1 MPTAPNRLRDRE
13 DNPEFTEPLLCHRLV
28 VRRGRGSRCVAVPP
42 RPFHVTAATPRGAAT
57 SANRE
62 PMRRPPNPLFL
73 FALIGVV
80 LAPLRATAQDPAR
93 PDRGTMVERVVAVVG
108 DSIITLTELQEY
120 LLMLRATG
128 EMPTDPALMAQVEE
142 DALKSLVEQLLII
155 QAAAQDSTMI
165 PDDAE
170 IESRVG
176 DMLDQTT
183 QRMGGA
189 ARFQEAL
196 ALEGMTQA
204 EYRRDLTQR
213 IRKEQIQQLYIR
225 SQLMGASPVV
235 VTEAEMRE
243 VYEAGKAS
251 ATHPELVKLRQAVV
265 APAPSDSA
273 WSAAQV
279 LGDSLLSRLSSG
291 EDFAALAIEFSMDG
305 SAASGGDLGWFR
317 RGQMVREFE
326 DVAFRLPVGGM
337 SDLVRS
343 QFGWHIIRIERTR
356 PGEVNARHILLRP
369 ETGIAADER
378 AVTIANEIAR
388 RLRTGESMRALLTE
402 FKDQLDGDIP
412 DSVSVAREQIAQAL
426 PPPYQQ
432 PLATAAQGDI
442 VGPFSFPVRE
452 RTTWVVVEV
461 TEVQPA
467 GQYTFEELRNSIE
480 SQLKE
485 QRQLERVLDAL
496 REKMLVDFRL

>member
-1 MPTAPNRLRDRE
+1 
-13 DNPEFTEPLLCHRLV
+13 
-28 VRRGRGSRCVAVPP
+28 
-42 RPFHVTAATPRGAAT
+42 
-57 SANRE
+57 
-62 PMRRPPNPLFL
+62 MRRPPNPLFL

>member
-1 MPTAPNRLRDRE
+1 
-13 DNPEFTEPLLCHRLV
+13 
-28 VRRGRGSRCVAVPP
+28 
-42 RPFHVTAATPRGAAT
+42 
-57 SANRE
+57 
-62 PMRRPPNPLFL
+62 MRRPPNSLLL

-80 LAPLRATAQDPAR
+80 LAPVGATAQDPVR
-93 PDRGTMVERVVAVVG
+93 PDRGNLVERVVAVVG

-120 LLMLRATG
+120 LLMLRTQG
-128 EMPTDPALMAQVEE
+128 ELPTDPAAMAAVEE
-142 DALKSLVEQLLII
+142 DALMSLVEQLLII
-155 QAAAQDSTMI
+155 QAASQDSTMI

-176 DMLDQTT
+176 EMLDQTA
-183 QRMGGA
+183 QRLGGA
-189 ARFQEAL
+189 ARFQQAL

-204 EYRRDLTQR
+204 EYRRDLKRR
-213 IRKEQIQQLYIR
+213 IRKEQIQQLFIR

-243 VYEAGKAS
+243 VYEAGRAS

-273 WSAAQV
+273 WSTAQA

-291 EDFAALAIEFSMDG
+291 EDFAALASEYSMDG
-305 SAASGGDLGWFR
+305 SAALGGDLGWFR

-326 DVAFRLPVGGM
+326 EVAFRLPVGRV

-356 PGEVNARHILLRP
+356 PGEVNASHILLRP
-369 ETGIAADER
+369 ETGFAADER
-378 AVTIANEIAR
+378 AVTTANEIAR
-388 RLRTGESMRALLTE
+388 RLRAGESMRELLTE
-402 FKDQLDGDIP
+402 FRDQLDADIP
-412 DSVSVAREQIAQAL
+412 DSVSVAREQISEAL
-426 PPPYQQ
+426 PPPYRQ
-432 PLATAAQGDI
+432 PLAGAAQGDI

-467 GQYTFEELRNSIE
+467 GEYTFEELRPQIE
-480 SQLKE
+480 SQLIE
-485 QRQLERVLDAL
+485 QRQIDRVLDAL
-496 REKMLVDFRL
+496 RERMLVDFRL

>member
-1 MPTAPNRLRDRE
+1 VPTAPSRLRDRE
-13 DNPEFTEPLLCHRLV
+13 DDPGFAEPLLYHRLLE
-28 VRRGRGSRCVAVPP
+28 RRGRGARHVAVPF
-42 RPFHVTAATPRGAAT
+42 RPFHVTAATPRGTAT

-62 PMRRPPNPLFL
+62 TMRRPPNLLFL
-73 FALIGVV
+73 FALIGVF
-80 LAPLRATAQDPAR
+80 LAPARTNAQEPSR
-93 PDRGTMVERVVAVVG
+93 PDRGNVVERVVAMVG

-120 LLMLRATG
+120 LLMLRAQG
-128 EMPTDPALMAQVEE
+128 EMPTDPALMAEVEE

-155 QAAAQDSTMI
+155 QVASQDSTLI

-170 IESRVG
+170 IESRVSA
-176 DMLDQTT
+176 MLDQTV
-183 QRMGGA
+183 QRVGGA
-189 ARFQEAL
+189 VRFQDAL
-196 ALEGMTQA
+196 ALEGMTQT

-213 IRKEQIQQLYIR
+213 IRKEQIQQLFIR
-225 SQLMGASPVV
+225 SQIMGASPVV

-243 VYEAGKAS
+243 VYEAGKAL

-265 APAPSDSA
+265 APAPSDSS

-279 LGDSLLSRLSSG
+279 LGDSLLSRLSAG
-291 EDFAALAIEFSMDG
+291 EDFAALASAYSMDG

-326 DVAFRLPVGGM
+326 EVAFRLPVGRV
-337 SDLVRS
+337 SNLVRS

-369 ETGIAADER
+369 ETGLAADER
-378 AVTIANEIAR
+378 AVTTANEIAR
-388 RLRTGESMRALLTE
+388 RLRTGESMRTLLTE

-412 DSVSVAREQIAQAL
+412 DSVSVAREQIAEAL
-426 PPPYQQ
+426 PAPYQL
-432 PLATAAQGDI
+432 PMAGAVQGDI

-452 RTTWVVVEV
+452 RTTWVVVEI

-467 GQYTFEELRNSIE
+467 GQYTFEELRPQIE
-480 SQLKE
+480 SQLME

>member
-1 MPTAPNRLRDRE
+1 
-13 DNPEFTEPLLCHRLV
+13 
-28 VRRGRGSRCVAVPP
+28 
-42 RPFHVTAATPRGAAT
+42 
-57 SANRE
+57 
-62 PMRRPPNPLFL
+62 MRRLPNPLFL

-80 LAPLRATAQDPAR
+80 LAPVRGTAQDPDR
-93 PDRGTMVERVVAVVG
+93 PNRGDMVERVVAVVG

-120 LLMLRATG
+120 LLMLRAQG
-128 EMPTDPALMAQVEE
+128 ELPTTDPAAMARVEE
-142 DALKSLVEQLLII
+142 DALMTLVEQLLII

-165 PDDAE
+165 PDDAD

-183 QRMGGA
+183 QRMGGV
-189 ARFQEAL
+189 ARFQDAL

-204 EYRRDLTQR
+204 EYRRDLTRR

-225 SQLMGASPVV
+225 SQIMGASPVI
-235 VTEAEMRE
+235 VTETEMRE
-243 VYEAGKAS
+243 VYEAGKAL
-251 ATHPELVKLRQAVV
+251 ATHPELVQLRQAVV
-265 APAPSDSA
+265 APSPSDSA

-279 LGDSLLSRLSSG
+279 LGDSLLSRLSAG
-291 EDFAALAIEFSMDG
+291 EDFAALASEYSMDG

-326 DVAFRLPVGGM
+326 EVAFRLPVGGM

-356 PGEVNARHILLRP
+356 PGEVNASHILLRP
-369 ETGIAADER
+369 ETGSAADER
-378 AVTIANEIAR
+378 AVTTANEIAR
-388 RLRTGESMRALLTE
+388 RLRTGESMRELLTE
-402 FKDQLDGDIP
+402 FEDQLAGDIP

-426 PPPYQQ
+426 PPSYQQ
-432 PLATAAQGDI
+432 PLAGAAQGDI

-467 GQYTFEELRNSIE
+467 GEYTFEELRNSIE

-485 QRQLERVLDAL
+485 QRQIERVLDAL